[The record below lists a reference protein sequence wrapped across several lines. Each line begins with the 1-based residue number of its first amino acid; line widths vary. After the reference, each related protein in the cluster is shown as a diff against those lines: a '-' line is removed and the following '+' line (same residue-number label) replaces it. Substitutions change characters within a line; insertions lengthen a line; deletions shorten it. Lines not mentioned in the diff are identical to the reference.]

1 MHNYV
6 NPLQIR
12 KGDVLKVPVGRL
24 QMYFRVVLVERDL
37 CSNTFLRCFRVP
49 PDADAIPANPYYAL
63 LWKDC
68 SELVCL
74 YQDYLPWV
82 LDDGRADAS
91 VQWTLRPAWHFQE
104 HGPSIL
110 RVRAVHENG
119 WRRPRV
125 RSRRNYLP
133 QRNALRDACTLLRAS
148 RGSFGINGG
157 THEIQTGRCG
167 CVEGE
172 ADVAVLEEAGFRAVL
187 VPTAERA
194 VR

>member
-74 YQDYLPWV
+74 YQDYP
-82 LDDGRADAS
+82 
-91 VQWTLRPAWHFQE
+91 
-104 HGPSIL
+104 
-110 RVRAVHENG
+110 
-119 WRRPRV
+119 
-125 RSRRNYLP
+125 
-133 QRNALRDACTLLRAS
+133 S
-148 RGSFGINGG
+148 RGFWTTDAPMLACSGRFGRLGTFKSTDPASFGYAQFMKMVGEDRESGVGVIISRNGMRYA
-157 THEIQTGRCG
+157 THALYLELA
-167 CVEGE
+167 E
-172 ADVAVLEEAGFRAVL
+172 AVSA
-187 VPTAERA
+187 
-194 VR
+194 